1 MTGQFPFPP
10 PNPGEYRSQQDAGL
24 RTGKAEGAAG
34 WGRALKPETQ
44 SQGRKGAVGAG
55 AGRGNAQA
63 PWRAAGAGP
72 PLRGTR
78 VPLRFQQ
85 QQISAS
91 PGAATSSATPRGG
104 AGSTVVTGEGWQAP
118 GPSAASTAVTLA
130 LRWAPASGPAEAAAA
145 VREDRR
151 AASAR
156 DAARRICGI
165 SWPPR
170 RRHSSAPPERGR
182 GEGGGRKGG
191 GKRGG
196 QRPGWLCSGPGAA
209 RPLPP
214 GQGRAPRGPLPGPPT
229 RVDLTAKHAHPRTLA
244 GQPGSPRVRFLFGTH
259 NRCLENKA
267 TDRGHQRTQPPP
279 HPTPQWA
286 ELSAVSPGKG

>member
-10 PNPGEYRSQQDAGL
+10 PNPGEYRSQQDTAL

-44 SQGRKGAVGAG
+44 SQGREGAVGAG
-55 AGRGNAQA
+55 ARRGNAQA

-72 PLRGTR
+72 PLRGAR

-104 AGSTVVTGEGWQAP
+104 AWSTVVTGEGRQEP
-118 GPSAASTAVTLA
+118 GPSAASAAVTLA
-130 LRWAPASGPAEAAAA
+130 LRWAPAPGRAEAAAA
-145 VREDRR
+145 VREDGR

-156 DAARRICGI
+156 DAAPRICGI

-170 RRHSSAPPERGR
+170 RRHSPAPPERGR
-182 GEGGGRKGG
+182 GGERRTEGRGASAAVSAPAGSAPTPVRLSPSLPGRAG
-191 GKRGG
+191 
-196 QRPGWLCSGPGAA
+196 RPGAPSPA
-209 RPLPP
+209 RPP
-214 GQGRAPRGPLPGPPT
+214 G
-229 RVDLTAKHAHPRTLA
+229 
-244 GQPGSPRVRFLFGTH
+244 
-259 NRCLENKA
+259 
-267 TDRGHQRTQPPP
+267 
-279 HPTPQWA
+279 
-286 ELSAVSPGKG
+286 